1 MNAAE
6 QKMIDISQEI
16 SRINALAS
24 ADSLIISG
32 SSPGTGAERDQI
44 VTGLVETIERTVS
57 SVFERLAGQYF
68 ERKV

>member
-24 ADSLIISG
+24 AASLIISG

-44 VTGLVETIERTVS
+44 VTGLVETIERLS
-57 SVFERLAGQYF
+57 GQTGDIIS
-68 ERKV
+68 ELIG